1 MPAAGKGL
9 SVIDAALQHLAVS
22 LNEFLSRGLGLA
34 EDIAVVSPLTEL
46 DGTPVAGLGS
56 KLIVFLAGIEREYAV
71 GGASSATGSGWM
83 VRRAAPVHLNLSVMI
98 AASFEGKNYLEA
110 LRMISAAILYFQKNP
125 VFDHQSHPGLD
136 ARIERLTL
144 EIENLDRQDLN
155 NLWGVLNAKYVPSVL
170 YKVRMVSFDSQDI
183 RSLEPTVH
191 IPRAN
196 LRG

>member
-1 MPAAGKGL
+1 M
-9 SVIDAALQHLAVS
+9 IDAALQHLAVS

-56 KLIVFLAGIEREYAV
+56 KLIIFLAGIEREYA
-71 GGASSATGSGWM
+71 ATGGSGVPVGAGWM
-83 VRRAAPVHLNLSVMI
+83 VRRAAPVHLNLFVMV
-98 AASFEGKNYLEA
+98 AASFDGKNYLEA

-125 VFDHQSHPGLD
+125 VFDHQSHPDLD
-136 ARIERLTL
+136 ARIERLIL
-144 EIENLDRQDLN
+144 EIENLNRQELN
-155 NLWGVLNAKYVPSVL
+155 NLWSVLNAKYVPSVL

-183 RSLEPTVH
+183 RSLEPTVQS
-191 IPRAN
+191 PRAN